1 MKYLIA
7 PLLALGLANPAIAW
21 DRMLRSDCQLAFE
34 RLANMI
40 APDEG
45 TKTDIMTGSTR
56 VTPDGWCQMKG
67 GDPGFATAEFETF
80 EWRADEVSRWTRDGI
95 PPLAL
100 QMRIRGLDPAEM
112 QGGGGADR
120 PELAVDMTLRQLPD
134 AGQIIVENAMIFNDA
149 GDSLLV
155 SGVFER
161 VFLSSPSMMQVSIG
175 SATFKAGLMSMT
187 LDGTHENPFGF
198 SANVE
203 VQGVPQAQR
212 DAAFDMISRMPDG
225 VIDDASRAEL
235 TAYAGDLPRPVGTLE
250 VSVASERGL
259 GMMQVGMS
267 MYLAMDS
274 IIEGE
279 AKNSELDILLDGVT
293 VTADWSPAAEMAD

>member
-1 MKYLIA
+1 MKHLIA
-7 PLLALGLANPAIAW
+7 PLVALCLATPAAAW

-34 RLANMI
+34 RLANMV

-45 TKTDIMTGSTR
+45 AKSDVMTGSIR

-67 GDPGFATAEFETF
+67 GDPGFETAEFDTF
-80 EWRADEVSRWTRDGI
+80 EWRAENVTRWTRDGI
-95 PPLAL
+95 PPLAM

-112 QGGGGADR
+112 QGGGGASR
-120 PELAVDMTLRQLPD
+120 PELAVNVTLRQLPD
-134 AGQIIVENAMIFNDA
+134 AGQIIVENAMVFNDA

-198 SANVE
+198 SADVD

-212 DAAFDMISRMPDG
+212 DAAFDIISRMPDG

-259 GMMQVGMS
+259 GLMQVGMS

-279 AKNSELDILLDGVT
+279 AKNSELDILFDGMT
-293 VTADWSPAAEMAD
+293 ATADWSPADDVAD